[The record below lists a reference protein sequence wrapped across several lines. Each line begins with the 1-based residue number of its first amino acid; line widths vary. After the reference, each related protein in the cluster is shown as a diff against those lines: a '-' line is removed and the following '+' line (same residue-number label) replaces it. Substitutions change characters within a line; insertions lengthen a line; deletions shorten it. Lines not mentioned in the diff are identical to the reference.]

1 MGDHEDLPFR
11 EETEA
16 PDRADGDRGER
27 GDQDKRRLFERVMP
41 EILKRAVER
50 AVESGASRLAEGPEN
65 LRNFVQEMKLPKEV
79 LHYLYTQID
88 DTKNGL
94 YRVVAKEIRDV
105 LEQTQFADEI
115 TQVLTKLSFEIKTE
129 IRFIPNDAA
138 RDGGS
143 RPQTSGR
150 TDPRAPGREG
160 SRPDDAASE
169 AGGLGGSGGGGG
181 RTKLP
186 KPEVTAQVSIKDRGK
201 DVRRERR
208 GREDT

>member
-11 EETEA
+11 EDADA
-16 PDRADGDRGER
+16 PDKADGDRGER

-41 EILKRAVER
+41 EILKRVVER

-115 TQVLTKLSFEIKTE
+115 TKVLTKLSFEIKTE
-129 IRFIPNDAA
+129 IRFIPNDAGVKKT
-138 RDGGS
+138 DG
-143 RPQTSGR
+143 
-150 TDPRAPGREG
+150 DEEG
-160 SRPDDAASE
+160 GE
-169 AGGLGGSGGGGG
+169 GGGVA
-181 RTKLP
+181 RKFP
-186 KPEVTAQVSIKDRGK
+186 RPEVKAEVSVKDRGK
-201 DVRRERR
+201 DVRQKQPGAPPPNPGRR

>member
-1 MGDHEDLPFR
+1 MGEYEDLPFR
-11 EETEA
+11 EDAEG
-16 PDRADGDRGER
+16 PDKHEGER
-27 GDQDKRRLFERVMP
+27 GEQERKRLFERAFERAVP

-65 LRNFVQEMKLPKEV
+65 LRHFVQEMKLPKEV
-79 LHYLYTQID
+79 LHYLYQQID

-115 TQVLTKLSFEIKTE
+115 TKVLTKLSFEIKTE

-138 RDGGS
+138 VKKTEGEDGE
-143 RPQTSGR
+143 PEQGR
-150 TDPRAPGREG
+150 
-160 SRPDDAASE
+160 
-169 AGGLGGSGGGGG
+169 
-181 RTKLP
+181 KLP
-186 KPEVTAQVSIKDRGK
+186 KPEVTAQVSMKDRSK
-201 DVRRERR
+201 EARRERK